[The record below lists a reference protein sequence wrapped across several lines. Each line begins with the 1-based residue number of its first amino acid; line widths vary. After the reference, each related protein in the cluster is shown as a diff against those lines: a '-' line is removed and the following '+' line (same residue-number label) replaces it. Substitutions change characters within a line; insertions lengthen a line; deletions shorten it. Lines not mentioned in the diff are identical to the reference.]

1 MAQPTISQRSLSI
14 DGTLEAVSAENEV
27 IFIWDNKL

>member
-1 MAQPTISQRSLSI
+1 MVQPTVSQRSLSI
-14 DGTLEAVSAENEV
+14 DGTLKAVSAENEV